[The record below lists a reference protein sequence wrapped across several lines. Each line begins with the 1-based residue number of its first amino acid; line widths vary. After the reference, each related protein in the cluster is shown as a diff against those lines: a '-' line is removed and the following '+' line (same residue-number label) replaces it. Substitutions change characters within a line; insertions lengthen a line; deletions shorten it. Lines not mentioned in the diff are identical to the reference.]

1 MSTWIKFCFLVVFC
15 ALCTEG
21 TPANSK
27 PDFWKSLLEKLGTNT
42 TMNYEQFQELLRRL
56 KIGTD
61 ERTSTPNG
69 ITNKCWATK
78 DLMNYAAANK
88 TEVDKSAFRDICP
101 ALVQQA
107 ASGACHDAPTT
118 TKHTARPTKLKAW
131 GYSILSVFIISV
143 GSMVG
148 AVAVPCIRHSM
159 FQMALMMMSSLA
171 VGVLGGVGIFH
182 LIPGALGHG
191 GDGDY
196 LYLYKC
202 AVVAAGIYLF
212 IIMEYL
218 MQIYLRFS
226 GGHGHTHQLTEVH
239 TPLEAVKPPEE
250 MYRPI
255 TEGNI
260 GQVPLDPLEEE
271 NPEKKK
277 QVIKPVAWMV
287 LLGDSMHNFLDGL
300 AIGAAFSNS
309 IIEGFSTS
317 LAIFCEEVP
326 HELGDFAV
334 LLSGGMTVRQA
345 LGFNFLSACVCFV
358 GMAIGLLLGY
368 TTHAVKWI
376 YALAGG
382 MFVYIA
388 LVAMLP
394 EVNQMSMRA
403 GQGSVRK
410 NLKVFAMQN
419 VGMICGFIIMF
430 VLAMYQSQITL

>member
-1 MSTWIKFCFLVVFC
+1 
-15 ALCTEG
+15 
-21 TPANSK
+21 
-27 PDFWKSLLEKLGTNT
+27 
-42 TMNYEQFQELLRRL
+42 
-56 KIGTD
+56 
-61 ERTSTPNG
+61 
-69 ITNKCWATK
+69 
-78 DLMNYAAANK
+78 
-88 TEVDKSAFRDICP
+88 
-101 ALVQQA
+101 
-107 ASGACHDAPTT
+107 
-118 TKHTARPTKLKAW
+118 
-131 GYSILSVFIISV
+131 
-143 GSMVG
+143 
-148 AVAVPCIRHSM
+148 
-159 FQMALMMMSSLA
+159 
-171 VGVLGGVGIFH
+171 
-182 LIPGALGHG
+182 
-191 GDGDY
+191 
-196 LYLYKC
+196 
-202 AVVAAGIYLF
+202 
-212 IIMEYL
+212 
-218 MQIYLRFS
+218 
-226 GGHGHTHQLTEVH
+226 
-239 TPLEAVKPPEE
+239 
-250 MYRPI
+250 
-255 TEGNI
+255 
-260 GQVPLDPLEEE
+260 
-271 NPEKKK
+271 
-277 QVIKPVAWMV
+277 MV